1 MQEKTIKEITQVRPV
16 DGESVKRIMRYM
28 KKKLI
33 AVLTA
38 GLLLSGCGSSAGT
51 QGTGP
56 ESGTP
61 AAASSGADP
70 ASFKT
75 MGDIYAANPEE
86 RERGFMDTDY
96 CYVFELDG
104 TVYRARGTLTEEQRD
119 ALFDL
124 QYDDPD
130 YEEKY
135 REISGPIAIEQFD
148 NLTEMIP
155 PQEELDKYVGKTGQ
169 NLLDD
174 GWTEGY
180 GYNLDNMEFWLYK
193 GPFAYTVVFESDQ
206 KYENTDDFDVWAT
219 IAPLTIKS
227 VTYNGLGNASEQ

>member
-1 MQEKTIKEITQVRPV
+1 
-16 DGESVKRIMRYM
+16 M

-38 GLLLSGCGSSAGT
+38 GLLLAGCGSS
-51 QGTGP
+51 TGST
-56 ESGTP
+56 ESNTDSGTP
-61 AAASSGADP
+61 AAASSGADVS
-70 ASFKT
+70 SFRT
-75 MGDIYAANPEE
+75 MGDIFAQNPDEK
-86 RERGFMDTDY
+86 ERGFTDKDY

-104 TVYRARGTLTEEQRD
+104 VIYRAKGMMTEEQRD
-119 ALFDL
+119 QLFDL
-124 QYDDPD
+124 EFDDPD

-135 REISGPIAIEQFD
+135 REIAGSIVIEQFD

-169 NLLDD
+169 DLLDD

>member
-1 MQEKTIKEITQVRPV
+1 
-16 DGESVKRIMRYM
+16 M

-124 QYDDPD
+124 QGRVLIDFYPRCLTGKQNHAATMGNRNAGCNVCI
-130 YEEKY
+130 EKQLFNGNCI
-135 REISGPIAIEQFD
+135 RLEQLKQLKHILIDLFQ
-148 NLTEMIP
+148 T
-155 PQEELDKYVGKTGQ
+155 TGQ
-169 NLLDD
+169 AGMGRRRNHTALYQLLFVLLRIYNPKAD
-174 GWTEGY
+174 GSNSRINTQ
-180 GYNLDNMEFWLYK
+180 
-193 GPFAYTVVFESDQ
+193 YTHKITSKEYFNIQ
-206 KYENTDDFDVWAT
+206 T
-219 IAPLTIKS
+219 L
-227 VTYNGLGNASEQ
+227 

>member
-1 MQEKTIKEITQVRPV
+1 
-16 DGESVKRIMRYM
+16 M

-169 NLLDD
+169 NLLEVKFDAFLPD
-174 GWTEGY
+174 HIGHAIETGRMRRET
-180 GYNLDNMEFWLYK
+180 F
-193 GPFAYTVVFESDQ
+193 S
-206 KYENTDDFDVWAT
+206 KYYLTRKFTFNGTSAT
-219 IAPLTIKS
+219 GHYVGKLLR
-227 VTYNGLGNASEQ
+227 VHQ